1 MRIGLVYA
9 RVERRVGVV
18 DALAHT
24 PFPRRRRLGIRRAWE
39 GIGRVAWCRAVRWC
53 QSSTGVDNGGGRVHL
68 YVSLSADDG
77 MPESVSVGVLWRS
90 NSAEN
95 QQMISN
101 CEFATTNTEDVS
113 VERWE

>member
-1 MRIGLVYA
+1 MRIGLVYT

-24 PFPRRRRLGIRRAWE
+24 PFPRRAWE
-39 GIGRVAWCRAVRWC
+39 GIGRVARCRAVRWC

-68 YVSLSADDG
+68 YVSADDG
-77 MPESVSVGVLWRS
+77 MPESVSVGGRWRS

-95 QQMISN
+95 Q
-101 CEFATTNTEDVS
+101 
-113 VERWE
+113 